1 MEMRLA
7 HGRSDPN
14 EQVDS
19 WGFEGP
25 TLTRVDSVQQMYGE
39 TYTVKFL
46 TNDAANAAQ
55 QLTSWK
61 TWDSQTLEMCRH
73 DGLIEAHALGHS
85 SLYYA
90 DLLIFSRNA
99 LSEVADAATHV
110 RRASRALHNA
120 MHSLQRKF

>member
-14 EQVDS
+14 EEVHG

-46 TNDAANAAQ
+46 TNEAASDAQ

-61 TWDSQTLEMCRH
+61 TWDSVTLEMSRH
-73 DGLIEAHALGHS
+73 GDLIQAHEPDCVPS
-85 SLYYA
+85 YFA
-90 DLLIFSRNA
+90 DLLVFHRNA

-110 RRASRALHNA
+110 RRASRALHDA
-120 MHSLQRKF
+120 IHSLRRKF